1 MSRAMT
7 LDFNRLTDDDYEW
20 LVDNTNA
27 YFGTSDL
34 DIGEEPYV
42 VIWEDM
48 EGTER
53 YNEILTRVEYCVKES
68 DEEDNDCR

>member
-7 LDFNRLTDDDYEW
+7 LDFNRLTDHDYEW

-48 EGTER
+48 EGAEL
-53 YNEILTRVEYCVKES
+53 YDEILYRMKYCVKES
-68 DEEDNDCR
+68 D